1 MTLLLALH
9 CAAGSALTGSHRARR
24 SNHCGGHC
32 THRQV
37 YCPRWYLITVLFC
50 SLFANTAVHVL
61 LHTAVHCRIVMRTH
75 VHPPPTPTH
84 PQAGV
89 LARSQCGVL
98 CAGARGPQSSPS
110 AMQAAPCTQPAP
122 RPATRPLSLARART
136 CTRAHAQLQ
145 PCPLQAC
152 GGPGQHPRSLP
163 ARNGR
168 SQCRLPLRTPACCG
182 RQASTPC
189 ARAGTGAQRGCIR
202 HEHGGTVCIR
212 PHHTPHALLSS
223 TISSSVHLR
232 PAEPTRL
239 LSCLQDTKTV
249 PIHALH
255 TVHSVPEANTTA
267 SGHGMGSSGSV
278 GELAIPRNLIQWFG
292 ARTGRLVHRNCVLQ
306 TVRD

>member
-50 SLFANTAVHVL
+50 SLFANVAVHVL

-89 LARSQCGVL
+89 LACSQCGVL

-122 RPATRPLSLARART
+122 RPATQPLSLARARA
-136 CTRAHAQLQ
+136 RAHARTRSCSPGPAGLRRPWPAPTQ
-145 PCPLQAC
+145 PSRAQWPLAVPTPTAHA
-152 GGPGQHPRSLP
+152 GLLRPAGQYPV
-163 ARNGR
+163 
-168 SQCRLPLRTPACCG
+168 
-182 RQASTPC
+182 
-189 ARAGTGAQRGCIR
+189 RAGTGAQRGCIR

-249 PIHALH
+249 PIHALR

>member
-145 PCPLQAC
+145 PWPC
-152 GGPGQHPRSLP
+152 RP
-163 ARNGR
+163 AAA
-168 SQCRLPLRTPACCG
+168 L
-182 RQASTPC
+182 ASTHAAFPRAMAARSADSHC
-189 ARAGTGAQRGCIR
+189 A
-202 HEHGGTVCIR
+202 H
-212 PHHTPHALLSS
+212 
-223 TISSSVHLR
+223 R
-232 PAEPTRL
+232 PAAAGRP
-239 LSCLQDTKTV
+239 
-249 PIHALH
+249 A
-255 TVHSVPEANTTA
+255 
-267 SGHGMGSSGSV
+267 
-278 GELAIPRNLIQWFG
+278 PR
-292 ARTGRLVHRNCVLQ
+292 ARTRVQG
-306 TVRD
+306 